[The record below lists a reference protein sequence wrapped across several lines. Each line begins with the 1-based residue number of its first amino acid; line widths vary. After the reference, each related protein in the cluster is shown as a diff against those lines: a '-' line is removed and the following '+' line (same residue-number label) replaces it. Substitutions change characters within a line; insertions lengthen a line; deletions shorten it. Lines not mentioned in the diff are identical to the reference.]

1 MRNHVLYPTPLI
13 AFEVLDKEGATVG
26 TIFCLP
32 SICMLDPESSKK
44 KIIFSLE
51 DYENISITMV

>member
-1 MRNHVLYPTPLI
+1 MRNHVLYPTPPI

-26 TIFCLP
+26 IIFCLS
-32 SICMLDPESSKK
+32 SICMLDPKSSKKKK

-51 DYENISITMV
+51 DYENI